1 MRKTLKTKSST
12 DDDGD
17 RFLKVMNTSGHDCD
31 TLVVLKV
38 QTTRELKANMRH
50 SVFLVPLFPLGFRF
64 TDI

>member
-38 QTTRELKANMRH
+38 QTTRELKAIMRD
-50 SVFLVPLFPLGFRF
+50 SVFLVPLSPLGFRF
-64 TDI
+64 TYI